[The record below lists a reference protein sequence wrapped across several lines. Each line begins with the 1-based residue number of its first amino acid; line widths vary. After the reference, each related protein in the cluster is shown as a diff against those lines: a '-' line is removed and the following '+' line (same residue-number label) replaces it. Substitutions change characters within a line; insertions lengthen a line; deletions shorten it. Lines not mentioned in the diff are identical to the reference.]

1 MLDGGGIKLCPIPF
15 HFENVWLL
23 EGFKD
28 MLRFWWQNLNFK
40 GFFSFVLTEKLKP
53 LKGILKIWNKD
64 VFGRVEV
71 KKSDALRKINHWD
84 VKEKDNLLTLEE
96 TEERNLARE
105 DYK

>member
-1 MLDGGGIKLCPIPF
+1 MA
-15 HFENVWLL
+15 
-23 EGFKD
+23 
-28 MLRFWWQNLNFK
+28 
-40 GFFSFVLTEKLKP
+40 EKLKA

-71 KKSDALRKINHWD
+71 KKSDALSRINRWD

-105 DYK
+105 DYKYWSLLEEVS